1 MFACQPQPVFPILY
15 MPSINCV
22 SYSLW
27 SSVAIA
33 CVTLFIPVCLFLNI
47 PWPLY
52 HCLRFTCVPVY
63 PSLRLNFYPSLC
75 LFVNPSLC
83 YPGYPSLPYLHACP
97 SLCVLAC
104 VPVFSS
110 LSSCVS
116 YNVFLCVLQCV
127 PVHPTYL
134 AFTSVSKNA
143 FPGGMLVFWGTNFM
157 VLYPSLCFPTVHLS
171 IPAGPRGGSPVS
183 QTWTSCHFRSSY
195 YSLCSSEFW
204 SWLFLVFLFQIFWL
218 YYNRPWLSSYPALV
232 LIYPSFCSHLS

>member
-104 VPVFSS
+104 FPVFSS

-127 PVHPTYL
+127 PVHPTLLLLPCPRMLFPVACLSSGAQTSWSCIPAFVFLQYISVSQQGPAGVLLYPKLGHLVTLDLLITVYCMFFWILVL
-134 AFTSVSKNA
+134 AF
-143 FPGGMLVFWGTNFM
+143 
-157 VLYPSLCFPTVHLS
+157 LS
-171 IPAGPRGGSPVS
+171 
-183 QTWTSCHFRSSY
+183 
-195 YSLCSSEFW
+195 
-204 SWLFLVFLFQIFWL
+204 
-218 YYNRPWLSSYPALV
+218 
-232 LIYPSFCSHLS
+232 

>member
-116 YNVFLCVLQCV
+116 YNVFLCIL
-127 PVHPTYL
+127 P
-134 AFTSVSKNA
+134 
-143 FPGGMLVFWGTNFM
+143 
-157 VLYPSLCFPTVHLS
+157 CFYF
-171 IPAGPRGGSPVS
+171 RGQECFSRWHACLLGHKLHGPVS
-183 QTWTSCHFRSSY
+183 QPLFSYCTS
-195 YSLCSSEFW
+195 
-204 SWLFLVFLFQIFWL
+204 Q
-218 YYNRPWLSSYPALV
+218 
-232 LIYPSFCSHLS
+232 YPSRAPQGFSCIPNLDILSL